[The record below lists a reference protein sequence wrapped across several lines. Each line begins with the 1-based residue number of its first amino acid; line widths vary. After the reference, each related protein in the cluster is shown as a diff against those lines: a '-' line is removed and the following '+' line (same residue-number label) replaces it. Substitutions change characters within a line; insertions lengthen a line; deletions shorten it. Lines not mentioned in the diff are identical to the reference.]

1 MTYYIYIF
9 TDSKRELFNV
19 GYSFDIKRTILLY
32 SGLPMYINE
41 PGYRKNILVW
51 VGTVGNEDIAKVKMN
66 KVMGM
71 NKAQKE
77 KLIQSIN
84 PDWVE
89 LKPGINFEI

>member
-19 GYSFDIKRTILLY
+19 GYSFDIKRTIMLY

-41 PGYRKNILVW
+41 HGYRKNILVW

>member
-66 KVMGM
+66 KVMAM